1 MKEKYL
7 NFLKMAKLL
16 NDKFNIQPLLYG
28 SLGLEVVTEANLNA
42 DDVDVLV
49 PEIFIKSKW
58 NDFRQY
64 LESQGYKMID
74 LHEHTFENGNIH
86 FSFASIESLETFA
99 NIKLNEIKTQTRNK
113 VYYKL
118 LTLKQYLKVYE
129 ASSKDSYRKRIN
141 KNTKDESKIEF
152 IKLHLEEKDE
162 GI

>member
-1 MKEKYL
+1 
-7 NFLKMAKLL
+7 
-16 NDKFNIQPLLYG
+16 
-28 SLGLEVVTEANLNA
+28 
-42 DDVDVLV
+42 
-49 PEIFIKSKW
+49 
-58 NDFRQY
+58 
-64 LESQGYKMID
+64 MID

-99 NIKLNEIKTQTRNK
+99 NIKLSEIKTQTRNE

-129 ASSKDSYRKRIN
+129 ASSKDSYRKRFN

-152 IKLHLEEKDE
+152 IKLHLEDKDE

>member
-58 NDFRQY
+58 NDFRQC

-99 NIKLNEIKTQTRNK
+99 NIKLSEIKTQTRNK
-113 VYYKL
+113 VNYKL

-152 IKLHLEEKDE
+152 IKLHLEGKDE